1 MPFVLDMHG
10 FFNIHG
16 NHEVFKSRFWLDK
29 DDLSDPE
36 FRLDELMHLAELCI
50 EVTQQNDEYHSEV
63 RIENSQ
69 KNYGKTT

>member
-1 MPFVLDMHG
+1 MDMHG

-63 RIENSQ
+63 RAGF
-69 KNYGKTT
+69 K

>member
-1 MPFVLDMHG
+1 MDFLTFMVIMKFL
-10 FFNIHG
+10 
-16 NHEVFKSRFWLDK
+16 NHVFWLDK

-63 RIENSQ
+63 RVENDK
-69 KNYGKTT
+69 KNDQNWGES

>member
-1 MPFVLDMHG
+1 MVIMRFL
-10 FFNIHG
+10 
-16 NHEVFKSRFWLDK
+16 NHVFWLDK

-63 RIENSQ
+63 RVSDEEKISNL
-69 KNYGKTT
+69 G